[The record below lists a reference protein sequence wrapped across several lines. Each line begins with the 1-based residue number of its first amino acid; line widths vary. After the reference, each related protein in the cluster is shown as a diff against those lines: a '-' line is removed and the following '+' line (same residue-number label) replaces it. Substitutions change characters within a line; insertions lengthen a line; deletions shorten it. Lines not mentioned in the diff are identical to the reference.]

1 MSNSAPSLRIGIY
14 GNDDSSVPINRA
26 FSLWAAGYF
35 ASVTAAEGIPVPLQM
50 VNGATWE
57 DILQDV
63 DGVVFAE
70 SRETNARQQAEEE
83 RLCATCRALGLPF
96 LGVDQGL
103 HVLNTTF
110 GGTIFT
116 DVSRE
121 LPEALQHRQP
131 PEPGARHAI
140 AVTEGTHLA
149 QLYGE
154 GEIVVNSEH
163 RRAVNRVA
171 RGFRVCARALD
182 GLIEAIEHEADS
194 WYALGVQWHP
204 ASVSASGLD
213 IQVFR
218 GLIEAGGA
226 RPQRKTRA
234 AEIPQPV
241 AA

>member
-1 MSNSAPSLRIGIY
+1 MSKSAPSLRIGIY
-14 GNDDSSVPINRA
+14 GSDDSSTPSSRP
-26 FSLWAAGYF
+26 FSLWAAGYP
-35 ASVTAAEGIPVPLQM
+35 ASVTAAEGIPVPLQI
-50 VNGATWE
+50 VSGCPWDE
-57 DILQDV
+57 ILQDV

-70 SRETNARQQAEEE
+70 SRATNARQQAEEV
-83 RLCATCRALGLPF
+83 RLCETCRKLGLPF

-110 GGTIFT
+110 GGTIFS

-121 LPEALQHRQP
+121 VPEAIQHRQP

-140 AVTEGTHLA
+140 AVTEGTRLA
-149 QLYGE
+149 HLYGE

-182 GLIEAIEHEADS
+182 GLVEAIEFEGDT
-194 WYALGVQWHP
+194 WYAMGVQWHP

-218 GLIEAGGA
+218 GLIEAGGRRQPRKA
-226 RPQRKTRA
+226 RATQGHA
-234 AEIPQPV
+234 V